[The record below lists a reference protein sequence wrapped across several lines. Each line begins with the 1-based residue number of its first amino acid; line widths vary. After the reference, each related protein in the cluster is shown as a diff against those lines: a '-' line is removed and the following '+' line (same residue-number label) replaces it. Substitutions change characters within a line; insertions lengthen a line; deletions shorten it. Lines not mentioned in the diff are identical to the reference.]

1 MTDAPSSSLPQKPAG
16 TGHIPLDNLF
26 EQTQQVWR
34 TFLAHP
40 KLPGPPVKVINIY
53 CLVWP
58 KEIRVELDVDP
69 FGQLRYKI
77 EDKRETQLALMT
89 RDVDLAVARLSKLS
103 SDGQR

>member
-1 MTDAPSSSLPQKPAG
+1 M
-16 TGHIPLDNLF
+16 DNLF

-34 TFLAHP
+34 TLLTHP
-40 KLPGPPVKVINIY
+40 KLPGPPTRVVNLY
-53 CLVWP
+53 CLMWP
-58 KEIRVELDVDP
+58 KDIRVELDVDP

-103 SDGQR
+103 Q

>member
-1 MTDAPSSSLPQKPAG
+1 M
-16 TGHIPLDNLF
+16 DNLF
-26 EQTQQVWR
+26 EQTQQVRR

-53 CLVWP
+53 CLVRP

>member
-1 MTDAPSSSLPQKPAG
+1 M
-16 TGHIPLDNLF
+16 DNLF

-34 TFLAHP
+34 TLLTHP
-40 KLPGPPVKVINIY
+40 KLPGPPVKVVNLY
-53 CLVWP
+53 CLMWP

-103 SDGQR
+103 Q

>member
-1 MTDAPSSSLPQKPAG
+1 M
-16 TGHIPLDNLF
+16 DNLF

-34 TFLAHP
+34 TLLTHP
-40 KLPGPPVKVINIY
+40 KLPGPPVKVVNLY
-53 CLVWP
+53 CLMWP
-58 KEIRVELDVDP
+58 KDIRVELDVDP

>member
-1 MTDAPSSSLPQKPAG
+1 M
-16 TGHIPLDNLF
+16 DNLF

-34 TFLAHP
+34 TLLTHP
-40 KLPGPPVKVINIY
+40 KLSGPPVKVVNIY

-58 KEIRVELDVDP
+58 KDIRVELDVDP